1 MRRPLQLDTFLIFL
15 GDVAMFYGALWLT
28 LLVRYLDLPSVEQF
42 LQHAGP
48 FTYLFAMW
56 VVVFYIASLY
66 EPHAVVLKSRIP
78 SVLLNVQAIN
88 SVIGIAFFYFIPAF
102 GIAPK
107 TILFIDLFLSFVL
120 IALWRIFGLQLIGLR
135 RKERAILIGS
145 GEETRKLYQVVN
157 ASPMYPMRFV
167 TWVDLER
174 SGDIGFEKEVIERI
188 YAERISTVVIDLKN
202 EKAAVIVP
210 KLYNLI
216 FSHVRFVD
224 QYRIYEDIF
233 DAIPISLIGYN
244 WFLEN
249 VSSRGHFGYDLMKRT
264 MDIALAILLLPVVLL
279 VLPVVALATLLTDG
293 SPVFFRQER
302 VGRGNRPIELL
313 KFRTMTTDA
322 DPAARRVTRL
332 GNFLRKSRLDEL
344 PQVWNVLRGD
354 LSFIGPRPEIPEL
367 VRHYVEKI
375 PYYNIRHLITPGLSG
390 WAQVHHEKHPHHAAD
405 VIETK
410 NKLSYD
416 LYYLKNRS
424 FVLGIKIALKTI
436 RTLLSRSGA

>member
-424 FVLGIKIALKTI
+424 FVLDIKIALKTI